1 VDTSVTTAYVNPSP
15 KAKFGMSKGQ
25 LLDFTFFDSTIK
37 NGGTIVTYTWYFGD
51 GDSIVYS
58 GQTSPQ
64 HTYKAEGNYTV
75 RLCVKTNRD
84 CESCTTMQIS
94 AVGLNQVRISNLK
107 IYPNPNAGVFELSAD
122 DVIEQIEVMNVAGQ
136 VVQKIDAGSAQ
147 MKIDI
152 QALTDG
158 VYFIRV
164 QINGYSSV
172 VKVIK
177 QGSF

>member
-1 VDTSVTTAYVNPSP
+1 
-15 KAKFGMSKGQ
+15 
-25 LLDFTFFDSTIK
+25 
-37 NGGTIVTYTWYFGD
+37 
-51 GDSIVYS
+51 
-58 GQTSPQ
+58 
-64 HTYKAEGNYTV
+64 
-75 RLCVKTNRD
+75 
-84 CESCTTMQIS
+84 MQIS

-136 VVQKIDAGSAQ
+136 VVQKIDAGSTQ

-177 QGSF
+177 QG